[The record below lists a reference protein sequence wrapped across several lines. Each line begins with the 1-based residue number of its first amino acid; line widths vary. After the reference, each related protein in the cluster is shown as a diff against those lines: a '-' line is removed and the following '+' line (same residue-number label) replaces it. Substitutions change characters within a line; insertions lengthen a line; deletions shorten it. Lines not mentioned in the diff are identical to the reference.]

1 MKRHPFF
8 LIRGAHDCKY
18 AIFLFA
24 KRHPPLLRSWRSV
37 AHYCEGN
44 AHDFT
49 VVETANDFRVV
60 GLCLRRFG
68 AEGLLFVGSLWLFWM
83 LKRAMVL
90 RL

>member
-1 MKRHPFF
+1 MQRFCSQS
-8 LIRGAHDCKY
+8 A
-18 AIFLFA
+18 
-24 KRHPPLLRSWRSV
+24 PPLLRSWRSV

-68 AEGLLFVGSLWLFWM
+68 AEGLLFAGSLWLFWM